1 MFCVSPKILDTV
13 EKSYIPYS
21 IVRLLC
27 LAAAPDVGLIIS
39 STIMFLSEQSN
50 AHCSSRAS
58 QWVSGTQN
66 LLRTDA
72 RLSLPTA
79 RHGSGSTLRMSLF
92 GLGWG
97 ELAVIGAIAAIIF
110 GPKNLAGLGKDLGK
124 IAGTLKSEVTPTHFL
139 PQFSSVPLHAIID

>member
-1 MFCVSPKILDTV
+1 MTFPLICS
-13 EKSYIPYS
+13 
-21 IVRLLC
+21 
-27 LAAAPDVGLIIS
+27 PDVCSIIYSLIF
-39 STIMFLSEQSN
+39 FLSEQGN

-79 RHGSGSTLRMSLF
+79 RQGGGMSTLRMSLF

-124 IAGTLKSEVTPTHFL
+124 IAGTLKSEVDADTFPAEL
-139 PQFSSVPLHAIID
+139 SSASVHARFFF